1 MTADGFV
8 GDAVTLV
15 MIALGG
21 AGGALLR
28 YGIGRAA
35 QLGGV
40 SFPTGT
46 LVVNLTGA
54 FALGFLATFLLERTT
69 VSPELRLGLTIGV
82 LGAYT
87 TFSTFSMETLELL
100 NDGEWAFAIL
110 NVLVSVTGSVL
121 LAWAGQSL
129 ARA

>member
-1 MTADGFV
+1 MQ
-8 GDAVTLV
+8 LI

-21 AGGALLR
+21 ASGALLR
-28 YGIGRAA
+28 YAVGRAA
-35 QLGGV
+35 QFGGI

-69 VSPELRLGLTIGV
+69 VSPELRVGLTIGV

-87 TFSTFSMETLELL
+87 TFSTFSLETLNLL
-100 NDGEWAFAIL
+100 NDGEWALAL
-110 NVLVSVTGSVL
+110 ANVLVSVTGGVF
-121 LAWAGQSL
+121 LAWAGQAV

>member
-1 MTADGFV
+1 MT
-8 GDAVTLV
+8 LLL
-15 MIALGG
+15 IALGG

-28 YGIGRAA
+28 YGVGRVA
-35 QLGGV
+35 QLGGI

-69 VSPELRLGLTIGV
+69 VPPELRLGLTIGV

-87 TFSTFSMETLELL
+87 TFSTFSLETLTLL
-100 NDGEWAFAIL
+100 NDGEWAFALL
-110 NVLVSVTGSVL
+110 NVAASVTGSVL

>member
-1 MTADGFV
+1 
-8 GDAVTLV
+8 

-40 SFPTGT
+40 SFPSGT

-54 FALGFLATFLLERTT
+54 FALGFIATFLLERTT
-69 VSPELRLGLTIGV
+69 VSPELRLGLTVGV

-87 TFSTFSMETLELL
+87 TFSTFSIETLNLL
-100 NDGEWAFAIL
+100 NDGEWAFALL
-110 NVLVSVTGSVL
+110 NVVLSVTGGVL